1 MDEIRIPIEP
11 INLTA
16 GTVAEIVFLDPNRP
30 HNVPDE
36 RGCPD
41 CGQPAYD
48 SGCES
53 PGCNGWGCPDC
64 GTGCD
69 LDFVSAED
77 GGQCSAYAD
86 GEQAVDD
93 FLNEDGEDAS

>member
-1 MDEIRIPIEP
+1 MNEIRIPIEP
-11 INLTA
+11 LELTA
-16 GTVAEIVFLDPNRP
+16 GTVTEVVLLDPTRP
-30 HNVPDE
+30 HTQPDE

-48 SGCES
+48 SGCDA

-69 LDFVSAED
+69 LDFVGDDESRCAQAAAE
-77 GGQCSAYAD
+77 AD
-86 GEQAVDD
+86 EE
-93 FLNEDGEDAS
+93 ED

>member
-1 MDEIRIPIEP
+1 MPEP
-11 INLTA
+11 IQLTA
-16 GTVAEIVFLDPNRP
+16 GTVAEVVFLDPNRP
-30 HNVPDE
+30 HTEPDE

-41 CGQPAYD
+41 CEQEAYF
-48 SGCES
+48 SGCEL

-86 GEQAVDD
+86 SEDAVDE
-93 FLNEDGEDAS
+93 FLDADEEPAS